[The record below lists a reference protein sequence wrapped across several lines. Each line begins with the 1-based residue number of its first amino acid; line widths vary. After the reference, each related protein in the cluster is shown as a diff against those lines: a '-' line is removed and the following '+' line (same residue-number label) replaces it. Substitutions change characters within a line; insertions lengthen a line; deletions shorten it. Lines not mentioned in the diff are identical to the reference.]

1 MVYARQVSTENNFEI
16 ILKEIQILEQCFKR
30 YQLHLTL
37 IIDTLNVERFTKIKI
52 FLITLKAISAL

>member
-16 ILKEIQILEQCFKR
+16 ILKEIQILEQCFKP

-37 IIDTLNVERFTKIKI
+37 IIDTLNVERFTNIKI